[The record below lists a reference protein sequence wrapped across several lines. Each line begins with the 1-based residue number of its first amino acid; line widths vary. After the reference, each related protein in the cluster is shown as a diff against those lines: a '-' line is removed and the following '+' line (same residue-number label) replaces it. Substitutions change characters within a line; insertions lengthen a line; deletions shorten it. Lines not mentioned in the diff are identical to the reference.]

1 MVSWMDSFI
10 KIIYLST
17 QSLSWCLLHWNA
29 GKVYGKE
36 RFLNNDI
43 LQLSHTRDMTEWF
56 RVLGLVPRKI
66 KPNFNNVF
74 LV

>member
-10 KIIYLST
+10 QIIYLST

-29 GKVYGKE
+29 GKVCGKE
-36 RFLNNDI
+36 CFLSNDI
-43 LQLSHTRDMTEWF
+43 LQLSHTRDMAEWF